1 MPRGKSGT
9 VDGVGGG
16 RRAAP
21 TDDALWLMKIVR
33 RAWSLFALERRGE
46 LRGREAAARAA

>member
-33 RAWSLFALERRGE
+33 RTWSFALERRGA
-46 LRGREAAARAA
+46 LRGREAEARAA